1 MPILVPDILDETS
14 EKAIVE
20 GLKGA
25 YVAKPMNVWPAAYD
39 AKERRHLDID
49 FEQMEFV
56 LVPLDRLG
64 APSGMSGSRVIVGY
78 YRHCPVSGAARIAI
92 SPPLVIKVGPAMQ
105 LREEHNRSEA
115 WPTLPPQTALRFARP
130 LWFGADLVSGHPD
143 LAVLVAPF
151 SSNIELSEDGLRHEM
166 KVQDLWRL
174 LIDPAELRG
183 PDWPALGEI
192 ERHLR
197 SVLEILD
204 PVHRANYSKYQREP
218 RSYRNEYDWYLRR
231 ASPSGSDKSNIHIP
245 ERLFGT
251 GPTVERFGRV
261 SPNPIRVVGALCI
274 ENFEFVGSMGAIHG
288 DLHPKNIVL
297 GKDIEYVIDFGWA
310 HENSHLVKDFALL
323 DLNIRAIT
331 LPAQTPDAE
340 VVALAN
346 LIKPG
351 DDVESLPPCVRHR
364 ARLIKNVIW
373 DRVSKTN
380 IVDWDREYLAPLFL
394 ISYGLLV
401 YMDTARNQTS
411 LMATVLRLAD
421 HLAHALPELRI

>member
-1 MPILVPDILDETS
+1 
-14 EKAIVE
+14 
-20 GLKGA
+20 
-25 YVAKPMNVWPAAYD
+25 
-39 AKERRHLDID
+39 
-49 FEQMEFV
+49 
-56 LVPLDRLG
+56 
-64 APSGMSGSRVIVGY
+64 
-78 YRHCPVSGAARIAI
+78 
-92 SPPLVIKVGPAMQ
+92 
-105 LREEHNRSEA
+105 
-115 WPTLPPQTALRFARP
+115 
-130 LWFGADLVSGHPD
+130 
-143 LAVLVAPF
+143 
-151 SSNIELSEDGLRHEM
+151 
-166 KVQDLWRL
+166 
-174 LIDPAELRG
+174 
-183 PDWPALGEI
+183 
-192 ERHLR
+192 
-197 SVLEILD
+197 
-204 PVHRANYSKYQREP
+204 
-218 RSYRNEYDWYLRR
+218 
-231 ASPSGSDKSNIHIP
+231 
-245 ERLFGT
+245 
-251 GPTVERFGRV
+251 
-261 SPNPIRVVGALCI
+261 
-274 ENFEFVGSMGAIHG
+274 MGAIHG

-351 DDVESLPPCVRHR
+351 DDVKSLPPCVRHR